1 MLANGLTVAVKRL
14 SNCYMYDKEFQREVE
29 CLLKAN
35 HTNIVRFLGYCA
47 DTQGTMADLNGKVVM
62 ADVQQ
67 RLLCFEYLPKGSLDG
82 YIQDASGGLN
92 WSKRYKIIKGICE
105 GLSYLHQ
112 KKVIHLD
119 LKPANILLDAN
130 MVAKISDFGLSR
142 IFEEDKSRFVA
153 TKVGGTLGYLAPEFT
168 SNEITHKF
176 DLYSLGVILVE
187 VLTGKRG
194 YQAVDTVLESWSNR
208 LDKSQGDTSFEQIR
222 VCTEIGME
230 CIDTNPEKRP
240 VSIHHIVARL
250 NETESSQVNLGSSDL
265 LEVQPL
271 VLRFPFEPNKSIQCS
286 LLLTNNTDE
295 HVPFRLINNSGNKM
309 CFVRLPLFGIVLP
322 RSVYTLVVTT
332 YKQEKLPEHKYFDLI
347 LESTILGDEH
357 NWSSETYEQDDFFEK
372 TKKMGHMVR
381 EVTLKVVCT
390 PQRGIITSEVLHVD
404 IPYKDISC
412 WDINPT
418 KQWIIIGHKYG
429 RIRLWSYETQKLV
442 GSFKVS
448 REKVSSIKFIE
459 WKKWFVAGTKDGFIH
474 VYSYD
479 KLKKI
484 KSFRA
489 NTEAKSV
496 KTLAVHPTRTYMLSV
511 SPKCNQ
517 AKLWDWNRGWEC
529 IQTFMTEYSTERMFV
544 FNPMGITIASASEHT
559 IKMWGPDS
567 AESKYFLSGHSKKVN
582 CLEFFTCND
591 HQYLITVSDDCT
603 AKIWDIKKRTCVH
616 TLEAFMSRVMY
627 VYSSPNLPILITGS
641 CNGTVHLWNS
651 ANFRVEKVFQNCC
664 ASVCRLSCL
673 MDPQRV
679 VIGYANAISVMC
691 FGNVGFEPGST
702 DSCEHKLNAD
712 SVLGNTTSED
722 SNMSAPE
729 KSMEVDYLSKVI
741 VGPGRLPDN
750 VHLQSPSLEL
760 VNNTD
765 QHVAFRFKRKG
776 GILHAKSTHTIVV
789 GCTDGVI
796 LECSILGDRYVT
808 FKDQSECNEFFEEA
822 KEMGNVVH
830 ELALEGIFT
839 RQGETPFPAIP
850 PITKIIVGLSRN
862 DFAELCALDV
872 HPTDRLILTGYESGS
887 RYSEVH
893 LHNYDTPDM
902 APLHTVCGTK
912 PYCVKFVAQK
922 QQFVAGTSDGF
933 IHVYNY
939 GRDIQKIIIFKSA
952 DYFDIRLADH
962 STKSYVSSLS
972 AGPIKLWGWNKGSP
986 NLINENTDWKCTQ
999 TFEAVQYCLEWPA
1012 VFNPKDTNCF
1022 VVASDDFTIKV

>member
-1 MLANGLTVAVKRL
+1 MDRQVSSRNDL
-14 SNCYMYDKEFQREVE
+14 E
-29 CLLKAN
+29 C
-35 HTNIVRFLGYCA
+35 
-47 DTQGTMADLNGKVVM
+47 M
-62 ADVQQ
+62 
-67 RLLCFEYLPKGSLDG
+67 
-82 YIQDASGGLN
+82 
-92 WSKRYKIIKGICE
+92 
-105 GLSYLHQ
+105 
-112 KKVIHLD
+112 
-119 LKPANILLDAN
+119 LLDETSEPKALP
-130 MVAKISDFGLSR
+130 LSLL
-142 IFEEDKSRFVA
+142 EDI
-153 TKVGGTLGYLAPEFT
+153 TGGF
-168 SNEITHKF
+168 SN
-176 DLYSLGVILVE
+176 D
-187 VLTGKRG
+187 R
-194 YQAVDTVLESWSNR
+194 
-208 LDKSQGDTSFEQIR
+208 
-222 VCTEIGME
+222 EIGRGAF
-230 CIDTNPEKRP
+230 TVVYK
-240 VSIHHIVARL
+240 
-250 NETESSQVNLGSSDL
+250 VNLGSSDL

-309 CFVRLPLFGIVLP
+309 CFVRLPLFGIVPP

-372 TKKMGHMVR
+372 TKKMEHMVR

-390 PQRGIITSEVLHVD
+390 PQRGSITSEVLHVD

-412 WDINPT
+412 WDIHPT

-429 RIRLWSYETQKLV
+429 RIRIWSYETQAI
-442 GSFKVS
+442 
-448 REKVSSIKFIE
+448 SSIKFIE

-496 KTLAVHPTRTYMLSV
+496 KTLAVHPTQTYMLSV

-559 IKMWGPDS
+559 IKIWGPDS

-603 AKIWDIKKRTCVH
+603 AKIWDIKKKTCVH

-651 ANFRVEKVFQNCC
+651 ANFRVF
-664 ASVCRLSCL
+664 
-673 MDPQRV
+673 
-679 VIGYANAISVMC
+679 IGYANAISVMC
-691 FGNVGFEPGST
+691 FGNVGYEPGST
-702 DSCEHKLNAD
+702 DSCEQKLNAD
-712 SVLGNTTSED
+712 SVLGNATSEVRSSD
-722 SNMSAPE
+722 CINKDFP
-729 KSMEVDYLSKVI
+729 VI

-796 LECSILGDRYVT
+796 LECSISGDRYVT

-839 RQGETPFPAIP
+839 RQGETPFP
-850 PITKIIVGLSRN
+850 IIVGLSRN

-887 RYSEVH
+887 RYSE
-893 LHNYDTPDM
+893 DM
-902 APLHTVCGTK
+902 APLRTVCGTK
-912 PYCVKFVAQK
+912 R
-922 QQFVAGTSDGF
+922 
-933 IHVYNY
+933 I
-939 GRDIQKIIIFKSA
+939 
-952 DYFDIRLADH
+952 L
-962 STKSYVSSLS
+962 LM
-972 AGPIKLWGWNKGSP
+972 
-986 NLINENTDWKCTQ
+986 
-999 TFEAVQYCLEWPA
+999 
-1012 VFNPKDTNCF
+1012 
-1022 VVASDDFTIKV
+1022 